1 MQPPEL
7 EKPPADTDGSDLYHH
22 RHGVTVSSDAYR
34 QSYEGATSSPWR
46 DPSYLLEYAGERTAE
61 DPDVLET
68 WVTKVF
74 RVVFAGGELDF
85 GVAWD
90 RLFVAAV
97 AGGVDQLIAQERI
110 GRAVTT
116 CRNEGVAA

>member
-85 GVAWD
+85 G
-90 RLFVAAV
+90 AASIAFRPV
-97 AGGVDQLIAQERI
+97 QSTANVSTAGMPNDSTSGWESTSPRV
-110 GRAVTT
+110 
-116 CRNEGVAA
+116 